1 MNPMCCNPIRI
12 LVYMWITFLLNKTS
26 AHEQCPVAE
35 LRTRESHWSFCANN
49 SHFCLYDISKRKADI
64 HVRRGV
70 RRGFFLQIFSKH
82 SVRLKHM
89 HVCMKKKV
97 CKYIHHGTAHMC
109 KVFFNTIEKKS
120 DLSVWML
127 NFFLLIELFHGV
139 CCISHV
145 TDLCWDWISSFPA
158 SAGRT
163 VAMNAQ
169 RMNVL
174 NPHFY
179 PQTIRAVYPVRMSQP
194 NAG

>member
-127 NFFLLIELFHGV
+127 NFFLLIELFQVYTTHFDLIKISLRFIWVHVNVATMTGV
-139 CCISHV
+139 WHR
-145 TDLCWDWISSFPA
+145 LLSSGFKIKLSIFTHAP
-158 SAGRT
+158 T
-163 VAMNAQ
+163 NT
-169 RMNVL
+169 N
-174 NPHFY
+174 
-179 PQTIRAVYPVRMSQP
+179 IR
-194 NAG
+194 